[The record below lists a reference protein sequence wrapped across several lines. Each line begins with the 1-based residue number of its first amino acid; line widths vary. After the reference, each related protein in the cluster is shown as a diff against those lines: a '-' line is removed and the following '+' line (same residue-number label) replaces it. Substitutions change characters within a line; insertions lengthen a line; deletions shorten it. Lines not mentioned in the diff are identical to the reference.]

1 MTTSGLAPEA
11 FSNLSSRKSSSRCMR
26 STCTIRKSPCDRTG
40 CESKAPDSV
49 HDALSRSLARMFM
62 EALSSEEV
70 TISFTD
76 TEPSRVLLTLSPPP
90 RRKCLIPMSVLSE
103 AMPGPLATTTIGS
116 LPRFSESIDEAL
128 GKAVEFQRAAGLDLL
143 ADGEQRT
150 DMITYF
156 AEAFEG
162 LQVRGGF
169 PVVTGRI
176 GLRGAPDEF
185 TKVKDLDIFRRMF
198 PDITPKVAITGPTT
212 LGMTCASRKVESHYR
227 GLSDF
232 SLYQDSAAALAPIA
246 KALADRGAYVQID
259 EPFLSQGF
267 KDLPERV
274 ALLDEVARGLPRER
288 VSVHVC
294 GFIGRFGVV
303 GHLLRL
309 RDVSTLSFGFAGR
322 LEEPNI
328 GHVER
333 PAFEEHGKRLGAGCI
348 SVTPMSEAEVHTPEQ
363 VRSRLADICGRVG
376 RENVAYAHPDCGL
389 RATKKELVPIIL
401 RNMRA
406 GVDLFG

>member
-1 MTTSGLAPEA
+1 
-11 FSNLSSRKSSSRCMR
+11 
-26 STCTIRKSPCDRTG
+26 
-40 CESKAPDSV
+40 
-49 HDALSRSLARMFM
+49 
-62 EALSSEEV
+62 
-70 TISFTD
+70 
-76 TEPSRVLLTLSPPP
+76 
-90 RRKCLIPMSVLSE
+90 
-103 AMPGPLATTTIGS
+103 MPGPLTTTTIGS
-116 LPRFSESIDEAL
+116 LPRFSDDIDEAL
-128 GKAVEFQRAAGLDLL
+128 GKAVEFQRAMGLDLL

-150 DMITYF
+150 DMISYF
-156 AEAFEG
+156 AESFEG
-162 LQVRGGF
+162 LEVRGGF

-176 GLRGAPDEF
+176 ALRGSPQDF
-185 TKVKDLDIFRRMF
+185 TKVKDLDLFRRKF
-198 PDITPKVAITGPTT
+198 PGVWPKVAITGPTT
-212 LGMTCASRKVESHYR
+212 LGMTCASRKVESHYK

-232 SLYQDSAAALAPIA
+232 SLYQDAAAALAPIA
-246 KALADRGAYVQID
+246 KALSDRGAHVQID

-267 KDLPERV
+267 KDLPDRV
-274 ALLDEVARGLPRER
+274 ALLDEVARGLPPER

-309 RDVSTLSFGFAGR
+309 RGVSTLSFGFAGR

-333 PAFEEHGKRLGAGCI
+333 SAFEEHGKRLGAGCI
-348 SVTPMSEAEVHTPEQ
+348 SVTPMSEAEVHSPEQ

-376 RENVAYAHPDCGL
+376 RENIAYAHPDCGL
-389 RATKKELVPIIL
+389 RATRKELVPIIL

>member
-1 MTTSGLAPEA
+1 
-11 FSNLSSRKSSSRCMR
+11 
-26 STCTIRKSPCDRTG
+26 
-40 CESKAPDSV
+40 
-49 HDALSRSLARMFM
+49 
-62 EALSSEEV
+62 
-70 TISFTD
+70 
-76 TEPSRVLLTLSPPP
+76 
-90 RRKCLIPMSVLSE
+90 
-103 AMPGPLATTTIGS
+103 MPGPLTTTTIGS
-116 LPRFSESIDEAL
+116 LPRFADDIGEAL
-128 GKAVEFQRAAGLDLL
+128 GRSVEFQRTMGLDLL

-162 LQVRGGF
+162 LEVKGGF

-176 GLRGAPDEF
+176 GLKGPPEEF
-185 TKVKDLDIFRRMF
+185 TKVKDLELFRRMF
-198 PDITPKVAITGPTT
+198 PDVAPKVAITGPTT

-232 SLYQDSAAALAPIA
+232 SLYEDIAAALAPIA

-288 VSVHVC
+288 TSVHVC

-309 RDVSTLSFGFAGR
+309 RGVSTLSFAFAGR

-328 GHVER
+328 GYVEQA
-333 PAFEEHGKRLGAGCI
+333 PFEEHGKRLGAGCI

-363 VRSRLADICGRVG
+363 VRSKLSDICGRVG
-376 RENVAYAHPDCGL
+376 RENIAYAHPDCGL

>member
-1 MTTSGLAPEA
+1 
-11 FSNLSSRKSSSRCMR
+11 
-26 STCTIRKSPCDRTG
+26 
-40 CESKAPDSV
+40 
-49 HDALSRSLARMFM
+49 
-62 EALSSEEV
+62 
-70 TISFTD
+70 
-76 TEPSRVLLTLSPPP
+76 
-90 RRKCLIPMSVLSE
+90 
-103 AMPGPLATTTIGS
+103 MPGPLTTTTIGS
-116 LPRFSESIDEAL
+116 LPRYSEDIGEAL
-128 GKAVEFQRAAGLDLL
+128 GKAVEFQRAMGLDLL
-143 ADGEQRT
+143 TDGEQRT

-185 TKVKDLDIFRRMF
+185 TKVKDLDLFRRRF
-198 PDITPKVAITGPTT
+198 PDIAPKVAITGPTT

-246 KALADRGAYVQID
+246 KALVDRGAHVQID

-309 RDVSTLSFGFAGR
+309 RDVSTLSFAFAGR

-333 PAFEEHGKRLGAGCI
+333 QAFERHGKRLGAGCI

-363 VRSRLADICGRVG
+363 VRSKLADISGRVG

-406 GVDLFG
+406 GVDLLG